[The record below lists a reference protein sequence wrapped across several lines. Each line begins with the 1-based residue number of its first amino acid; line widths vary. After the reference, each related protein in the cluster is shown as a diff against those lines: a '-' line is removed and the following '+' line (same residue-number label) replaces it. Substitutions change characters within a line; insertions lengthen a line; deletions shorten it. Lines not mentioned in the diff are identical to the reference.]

1 MATSTISA
9 GVLVSLQELN
19 PSSPNFKQ
27 GASFRVTGKIQKYDL
42 ETAVAV
48 IVDGDASLKVD
59 TQFLKLNLRP
69 GSLYQFIGELQ
80 IEPNNEAILEARVGR
95 NVDGLDTNL
104 YHQTVQLLRQ
114 FQAEQAN
121 SRTS

>member
-1 MATSTISA
+1 MATSTISVGA
-9 GVLVSLQELN
+9 LVSLHELN

-27 GASFRVTGKIQKYDL
+27 GASFRVTGKLQEYNL

-59 TQFLKLNLRP
+59 TQYLKLNLRP
-69 GSLYQFIGELQ
+69 GSLYQFIGELH
-80 IEPNNEAILEARVGR
+80 IEPNNEAILKARVGR

-104 YHQTVQLLRQ
+104 YHQTLQLLRQ
-114 FQAEQAN
+114 FQAEQVN
-121 SRTS
+121 IRTS